1 MVKSSARS
9 MFSLMRFNKCKPIK
23 HGELEFRSFQFL
35 VVYLLVFRG
44 RHLLQREGLRMSL
57 LRYVKATLSKVD
69 AVAALVQ

>member
-35 VVYLLVFRG
+35 VVSLLVFRG
-44 RHLLQREGLRMSL
+44 RPFAPKGGVKDESVKIREGN
-57 LRYVKATLSKVD
+57 
-69 AVAALVQ
+69 AV